1 MAIHVMLLPL
11 REKCPYSELF
21 WSLFSRIWTE
31 YEEILCI
38 SSYSVRMR
46 ENANQNSSKY
56 RHFLR
61 SVREWHRRGKFLKK
75 KTNRITFLLRLIFQ
89 QNGQF
94 FSNMIVTLKAKTC
107 EEMAYV

>member
-1 MAIHVMLLPL
+1 MLCYCHCV
-11 REKCPYSELF
+11 KNV
-21 WSLFSRIWTE
+21 RIR
-31 YEEILCI
+31 
-38 SSYSVRMR
+38 SYSGPYFPAFGL
-46 ENANQNSSKY
+46 NTKKY
-56 RHFLR
+56 SVSLRIQSEYRQFLR

-107 EEMAYV
+107 EEMAYI